1 MVSKEQLKCARI
13 LLGWSR
19 AGTLIKA
26 GISMHCLGSLERE
39 GPPGASAKALSR
51 LVASFESNGVRFLDD
66 SGVTVQRDRGHD
78 AHRARQA
85 GLTTAEQTAA

>member
-1 MVSKEQLKCARI
+1 MISNRQLKAARI

-26 GISMHCLGSLERE
+26 GVSMHMLGSLERE

-51 LVASFESNGVRFLDD
+51 LVASFEAEGIRFVDD
-66 SGVTVQRDRGHD
+66 GILLQRDRGHD
-78 AHRARQA
+78 THRER
-85 GLTTAEQTAA
+85 GLTTATTAAA